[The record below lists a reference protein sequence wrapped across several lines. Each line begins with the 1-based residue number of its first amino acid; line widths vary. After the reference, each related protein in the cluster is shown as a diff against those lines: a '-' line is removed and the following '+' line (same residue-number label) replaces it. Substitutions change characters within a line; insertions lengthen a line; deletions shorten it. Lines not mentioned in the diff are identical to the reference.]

1 MRTVLIAAI
10 GTEQCTN
17 SFLAGLVELQ
27 IQLSRYPAMSA
38 AIDFFETQEDALAI
52 FRQRLEFE
60 TLVMVSTRVT
70 VPTDF
75 FVTAPAHDVTVSA
88 YPLPSIDW
96 GRVEAA
102 AKARLDD
109 GHDGDGGDC
118 GDGGS
123 EPLCHAG
130 NVYNVDLA
138 RLVPVGTRYMR
149 VPRAAITELGAVKI
163 RRGAPEAWT
172 EAYVD
177 TANPS
182 SNHGALPYVG
192 CLGRR
197 SILRET
203 MSNRAVVDELEP
215 PAEVAVEDV

>member
-27 IQLSRYPAMSA
+27 IQLSRYPSVSA
-38 AIDFFETQEDALAI
+38 AIDFFESQEDALAI

-60 TLVMVSTRVT
+60 TLVMVSTRIT

-75 FVTAPAHDVTVSA
+75 FVTAPEHDVTVSA

-96 GRVEAA
+96 GRVETV
-102 AKARLDD
+102 AKA
-109 GHDGDGGDC
+109 GDNGR
-118 GDGGS
+118 

-138 RLVPVGTRYMR
+138 RLVPVGPRYMR

-163 RRGAPEAWT
+163 RRGAPDAWT

-177 TANPS
+177 TANPG
-182 SNHGALPYVG
+182 SNHGPLPYVG

-203 MSNRAVVDELEP
+203 IPIRVEMSPGSVVDELEP
-215 PAEVAVEDV
+215 LAEVAVEDV